1 MNNVF
6 SVINDFVNKYDF
18 IQQKDIEYI
27 ENLDFDIKNYNKING
42 KPFVSM
48 YDHDHEHE
56 SSKIEFGIISIIID
70 KYDEDEEY
78 YSIDKNI
85 LFIIDIVDFE
95 YKETLMEEILQKCK
109 LYKLIS

>member
-6 SVINDFVNKYDF
+6 SAINDFVNKYDF

-27 ENLDFDIKNYNKING
+27 ENLDFDVTNYKKING

-48 YDHDHEHE
+48 YEYENE
-56 SSKIEFGIISIIID
+56 SSKIEFGTISIIVD

-78 YSIDKNI
+78 YSIDKNT
-85 LFIIDIVDFE
+85 LFVIDIVDFVS
-95 YKETLMEEILQKCK
+95 KETLMEEILQKCK
-109 LYKLIS
+109 LYKLIT

>member
-6 SVINDFVNKYDF
+6 SIINDFVNKYDF

-27 ENLDFDIKNYNKING
+27 ENLDFDIINYKKING

-48 YDHDHEHE
+48 YDHEHE
-56 SSKIEFGIISIIID
+56 SSKIEFGTISIIVD

-78 YSIDKNI
+78 YSIDKNT
-85 LFIIDIVDFE
+85 LFVIDIVDFVN
-95 YKETLMEEILQKCK
+95 KEILMEEILQKCK
-109 LYKLIS
+109 LYKLIT

>member
-6 SVINDFVNKYDF
+6 SVITDFVDKYDF

-27 ENLDFDIKNYNKING
+27 ENLDFDVINYKKING

-48 YDHDHEHE
+48 YEQE
-56 SSKIEFGIISIIID
+56 SSKIEFGTISIIVD

-78 YSIDKNI
+78 YTIDKNT
-85 LFIIDIVDFE
+85 LFVIDIVDFLN
-95 YKETLMEEILQKCK
+95 KETLMEEIIQKCK
-109 LYKLIS
+109 LYKLIT